1 MYNNAPGMYFN
12 NPVNQYGMYNSS
24 AALQY
29 NNPTNQAGMYN
40 GAGANYYNNPANQS
54 RMTSG
59 SSGTNYFS
67 GSLGAA
73 AGAVGS
79 SPVSGSLGASASVV
93 GSNSA
98 TTLNAVTPRATS
110 TNRIRSKSSGSS
122 ANSGQ
127 GTQPGLS
134 NNALDDQIAGA
145 KSAYSAAGSRQQP
158 HRKTSNSRY
167 NRGTTRDESWRR
179 MHGGRSSQKT
189 RTSTRFTARRAAAR
203 TEIAREPPFP
213 PPPILSISDCRTMGV
228 HHGLMAFPVLGGEA
242 KA

>member
-1 MYNNAPGMYFN
+1 MYYNNPYNQAGMYNNAPGMYYNNPVNQYGMYNNSAALHYN

-24 AALQY
+24 ATLQY
-29 NNPTNQAGMYN
+29 NNPINQAGMYN
-40 GAGANYYNNPANQS
+40 GAGANYYNNPTNQS
-54 RMTSG
+54 LMTSG

-73 AGAVGS
+73 AGAVGSATVVASLGAGSAGAVGS

-98 TTLNAVTPRATS
+98 TTLNAVTPRAS
-110 TNRIRSKSSGSS
+110 NTNRIRSRSSGNS

-167 NRGTTRDESWRR
+167 NRGTTSR
-179 MHGGRSSQKT
+179 
-189 RTSTRFTARRAAAR
+189 
-203 TEIAREPPFP
+203 
-213 PPPILSISDCRTMGV
+213 
-228 HHGLMAFPVLGGEA
+228 
-242 KA
+242 

>member
-1 MYNNAPGMYFN
+1 MNFN

-29 NNPTNQAGMYN
+29 NNPTNQAGMYK
-40 GAGANYYNNPANQS
+40 GAGANYYNNPTNQS

-98 TTLNAVTPRATS
+98 TMLNAVTPRATN
-110 TNRIRSKSSGSS
+110 TNRIRSRSSSNS

-134 NNALDDQIAGA
+134 NNALDGQIAGA
-145 KSAYSAAGSRQQP
+145 KSGHSAAGSRQQP
-158 HRKTSNSRY
+158 RRKTSDSRY
-167 NRGTTRDESWRR
+167 RHGTTS
-179 MHGGRSSQKT
+179 
-189 RTSTRFTARRAAAR
+189 
-203 TEIAREPPFP
+203 P
-213 PPPILSISDCRTMGV
+213 
-228 HHGLMAFPVLGGEA
+228 
-242 KA
+242 